1 MRQLA
6 PHLKKLALNLWW
18 RLVSGQARR
27 DFGTSL
33 YILSQVHCE
42 QPSCG
47 PRMIC
52 QTQQM
57 SSTCRH
63 TIVRSIQ
70 TWMNAV
76 LRSSLHAQWEFH
88 SLDLPLGRLQSLNYC
103 GGCLGGQ
110 RLRWFRGGWEPLK
123 MWKCH
128 FFLNES
134 KNLATLV

>member
-1 MRQLA
+1 MRQPV
-6 PHLKKLALNLWW
+6 PHLKKLVLNLWW
-18 RLVSGQARR
+18 RLVLARARR

-33 YILSQVHCE
+33 CILSPVHYE
-42 QPSCG
+42 QSSYG
-47 PRMIC
+47 PHTIC
-52 QTQQM
+52 QTQRM

-103 GGCLGGQ
+103 GGCSGGQ
-110 RLRWFRGGWEPLK
+110 GVGCVFCVVPRL
-123 MWKCH
+123 
-128 FFLNES
+128 
-134 KNLATLV
+134 V